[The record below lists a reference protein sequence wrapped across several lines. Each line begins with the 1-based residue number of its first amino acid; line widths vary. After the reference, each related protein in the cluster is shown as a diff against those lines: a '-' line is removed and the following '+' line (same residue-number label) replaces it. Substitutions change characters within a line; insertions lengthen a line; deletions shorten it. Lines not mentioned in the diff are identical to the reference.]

1 MHILHLIKT
10 SDGASWAINLIEE
23 LQCKYPDLT
32 FSVVMPVNGRH
43 TERYARICKE
53 IYHFEYRLDL
63 QLFRRGQK
71 LREIAIAEKPD
82 IIHSWFTQTTLY
94 ARIFLR
100 KFNIPR
106 IFQVVGPLHLESFI
120 FRWADI
126 LSANKNDSWVATSKY
141 ILEKYKRNG
150 VDDSRLFLNYA
161 YVDVNRLLQGKETIK
176 PFDLRSRFNIP
187 EHYKIIGTASYIYPP
202 KFYEKT
208 GVKGHEYLLAAFREI
223 LKVRNDIVLIIAG
236 DVFGDGEK
244 YLSKLKRIATTIDP
258 ARIYFLG
265 KYDHVYKV
273 ISDFD
278 VFVYL
283 SKSEN
288 LGGVFESLLFEV
300 PTVSS
305 NKGALPELVIEN
317 ETGNSVNIKDS
328 KEISAKILQM
338 LDNPNQL
345 MLKMGKELVLST
357 FDKSTI
363 IEKGYS
369 IYNQILSVK
378 TPQ

>member
-1 MHILHLIKT
+1 MHVLHLIKT

-23 LQCKYPDLT
+23 LQCIYPDLT

-43 TERYARICKE
+43 TERYARICKKV
-53 IYHFEYRLDL
+53 YHFEYKLD
-63 QLFRRGQK
+63 QHIFRRGQK
-71 LREIAIAEKPD
+71 LRDIVITEKPD

-100 KFNIPR
+100 KFSIPR
-106 IFQVVGPLHLESFI
+106 LFQVVGPLHLENFL
-120 FRWADI
+120 FKWADI
-126 LSANKNDSWVATSKY
+126 LSANKNDLWVATSKY

-161 YVDVNRLLQGKETIK
+161 YVDVNRLLKSKDTIK
-176 PFDLRSRFNIP
+176 PLNLRSRFNIP
-187 EHYKIIGTASYIYPP
+187 EHFKIIGTASYIYPP
-202 KFYEKT
+202 KFYENT
-208 GVKGHEYLLAAFREI
+208 GVKGHEYLLDAFREI
-223 LKVRNDIVLIIAG
+223 LEVRNDIVLIIAG

-244 YLSKLKRIATTIDP
+244 YLSKLKRIGSKIDP
-258 ARIYFLG
+258 TRIYFLG
-265 KYDHVYKV
+265 KYDHVYEV

-300 PTVSS
+300 STVSS
-305 NKGALPELVIEN
+305 DRGALPELVIDN
-317 ETGNSVNIKDS
+317 ETGFTVNYKDS
-328 KEISAKILQM
+328 KEVSAKILQM
-338 LDNPNQL
+338 LDNPNPL
-345 MLKMGKELVLST
+345 MLKMGKELVLKT

-363 IEKGYS
+363 IEKGYN
-369 IYNQILSVK
+369 IYNQILSGK